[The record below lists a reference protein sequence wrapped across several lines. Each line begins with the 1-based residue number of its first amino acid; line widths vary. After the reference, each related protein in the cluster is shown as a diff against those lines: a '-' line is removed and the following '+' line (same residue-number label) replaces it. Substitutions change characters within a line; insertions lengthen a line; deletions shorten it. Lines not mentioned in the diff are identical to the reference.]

1 MYSKRDLKHKR
12 LSSKIAGYIDYYFLS
27 LIEGADGVKYAM
39 PLPSLWATGCLLFL
53 TQIILWYEYHNFS

>member
-39 PLPSLWATGCLLFL
+39 PLPSL
-53 TQIILWYEYHNFS
+53 